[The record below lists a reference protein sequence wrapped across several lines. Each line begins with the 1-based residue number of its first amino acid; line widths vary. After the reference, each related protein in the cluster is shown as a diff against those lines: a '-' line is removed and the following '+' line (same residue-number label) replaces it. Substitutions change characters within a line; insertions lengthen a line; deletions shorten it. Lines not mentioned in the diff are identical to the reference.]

1 MTDEQRTHIQNAIS
15 ELAVGDEVKLADLL
29 GDEWDAVG
37 DDTAK
42 RQLGKEFN
50 HEVQGGQF
58 ANLRFVG
65 TDSAN
70 HAIYART

>member
-1 MTDEQRTHIQNAIS
+1 MTDEQRTHIQNAIN
-15 ELAVGDEVKLADLL
+15 ELAVGDGVKLADLL
-29 GDEWDAVG
+29 GDEWDVVG

-50 HEVQGGQF
+50 REVQSGQF
-58 ANLRFVG
+58 ANLRFVR

-70 HAIYART
+70 HAIYARI

>member
-1 MTDEQRTHIQNAIS
+1 MTEEQRTHIQNVIGD
-15 ELAVGDEVKLADLL
+15 LAVGEEAKLADLF
-29 GDEWDAVG
+29 GDLWDAVG

-42 RQLGKEFN
+42 RQLGKEFFQ
-50 HEVQGGQF
+50 EVGDGQF
-58 ANLRFVG
+58 EDVRFVR